1 MPLLTEPSV
10 LSVMLA
16 SHNSTGFGK
25 VTLLRNA

>member
-25 VTLLRNA
+25 VTLLREY